1 MKKSKDWKL
10 FAGRRCREKGR
21 KALVFTFSLI
31 FFSWQAMANAY
42 SQVGKISFE
51 VRNASLAEIIPLI
64 ERSTNYTFLYQD
76 EQVERVKNLTFRF
89 TDEDLRV
96 VLEKCLAGTGL
107 TYQIA
112 DNTIVLK
119 GKDADAS
126 PALPQVQEHKVSGKV
141 TDESG
146 APLPGVTVL
155 IEGTSIGVTTDVDG
169 KYTLTCPETEN
180 LVLCFT
186 FVGMEMQRV
195 PIAGKSEIN
204 VVMKEDVTEMDEV
217 VVTGIFTRKKE
228 SFTGSSATF
237 KTEELKMVGAQ
248 NVIQSLKTL
257 DPSFVIMENNDW
269 GSDPNRLPD
278 IEIRGKSSIVGLR
291 EQYDTDPN
299 QPLFILDGFETD
311 LQTVV
316 DLNMDRVAS
325 VTILKDA
332 ASTALYGSKAAN
344 GVVVIET
351 KMPEPGKFRMTY
363 NGNFSLSIPDLSG
376 YNLMDAKEK
385 LEFEQKAG
393 FYTSQYTHDA
403 QEQLFLDSLFNLHQA
418 NIARGVNTYWL
429 SEPLRL
435 AFIQKHNIYAE
446 GGDEA
451 VRYGLG
457 VTYNGTQGVMK
468 QSGNKLLGMNFDL
481 NYRKNDFRFYNKM
494 TFDYSTEENPTVSF
508 EEYAKANPYFE
519 KRDSSGKVNR
529 YLEEYYTVNQ
539 QHYTVENPLYNASLN
554 SFDKARKVNFV
565 NNFNAE
571 WQPIDALRLRAR
583 VGLGKSVN
591 RAEKFLSPQHTMFD
605 NYVRNQRGS
614 YMMTETDNWYYDGEF
629 TITYGDLL
637 NSVHQ
642 INVVAGAT
650 IRSDETKVDGY
661 TAVGFPDGNFDRP
674 SFATG
679 FQDGS
684 KPDYT
689 ESVTRSNSY
698 YLNFGYSYDNRY
710 LVDANIRLDGSSV
723 FGRDQHYD
731 ETWSVGLAWNLHNE
745 SFFRDKDWIG
755 LIKVRASIGNPGNQ
769 TFDAYQ
775 SFTTYSFNNW
785 IQNNFGTS
793 MIIDALGNPNLKWQK
808 TLDKNIGADLS
819 FFHNR
824 FNINFDYYQKKTD
837 PLLAMIGVAASV
849 GTTTVTTNMGEQWT
863 KGYSGTIKYSPI
875 LRLEEGINWTLSF
888 NFRHQTAE
896 YRNIGNS
903 LDQFNEQNE
912 NSSLQRYHDGG
923 SPTALWA
930 VRSLGIDPATGQE
943 VFLKKDGTYTF
954 TYDARD
960 EVEVGDT
967 EPDLEGVVG
976 STLYYKGF
984 SFSVYLRYSFG
995 GDIFNEALYSKVEN
1009 ISETNLKYNQDARAL
1024 YDRWTEP
1031 GQHAQFKGISLTE
1044 TTEMS
1049 SRFVQKNNF
1058 LEGES
1063 FSIGYDFPKEW
1074 IAKAGFSSLRLQA
1087 NMNDIFRVSTVKAE
1101 RGIEY
1106 PFARTVSA
1114 SVSIGF

>member
-1 MKKSKDWKL
+1 MKKFHSYGRGVPVIHWKKWSKMTRL
-10 FAGRRCREKGR
+10 GLLLVLCLQFSAFGMGRAQNVK
-21 KALVFTFSLI
+21 VSLD
-31 FFSWQAMANAY
+31 M
-42 SQVGKISFE
+42 
-51 VRNASLAEIIPLI
+51 RNVTL
-64 ERSTNYTFLYQD
+64 
-76 EQVERVKNLTFRF
+76 EQVLKELKAQTGMRF
-89 TDEDLRV
+89 FYSV
-96 VLEKCLAGTGL
+96 EKAR
-107 TYQIA
+107 QEQ
-112 DNTIVLK
+112 
-119 GKDADAS
+119 KDAVQLTDATLDA
-126 PALPQVQEHKVSGKV
+126 ALQQILEGTPMTFEIQRDVIVIKDRPQPTAQTPEEKTISGKV

-146 APLPGVTVL
+146 QPLPGVAVVVK
-155 IEGTSIGVTTDVDG
+155 GTTLGTATDADG
-169 KYTLTCPETEN
+169 KYTLTLPEGNYTLVFSMLGMKTCEELVGNRTE
-180 LVLCFT
+180 
-186 FVGMEMQRV
+186 
-195 PIAGKSEIN
+195 IH
-204 VVMKEDVTEMDEV
+204 VTLYEEVSEMDEV

-228 SFTGSSATF
+228 SFTGSSSTF
-237 KTEELKMVGAQ
+237 KTEELKMVGGQ

-351 KMPEPGKFRMTY
+351 KMPEPGKFRFSY
-363 NGNFSLSIPDLSG
+363 NGNFSLSIPDLTG
-376 YNLMDAKEK
+376 YNLMNAREK

-393 FYTSQYTHDA
+393 FYISQYLELGDA

-418 NIARGVNTYWL
+418 NIARGVDTYWL
-429 SEPLRL
+429 SEPLHL

-446 GGDEA
+446 GGDET

-457 VTYNGTQGVMK
+457 ITYNGTQGVMK

-481 NYRKNDFRFYNKM
+481 SYRKNQIRFYNKM
-494 TFDYSTEENPTVSF
+494 SFEYTTKENPTVSF

-519 KRDSSGKVNR
+519 KRDSTGKIER
-529 YLEEYYTVNQ
+529 YLEEYNTFTR
-539 QHYTVENPLYNASLN
+539 QHYTIENPLYNASLN

-571 WQPIDALRLRAR
+571 WQPIDALRVRAR
-583 VGLGKSVN
+583 IGLGKSVDRN
-591 RAEKFLSPQHTMFD
+591 EKFLSPQHTMFD
-605 NYVRNQRGS
+605 SYARNRKGS
-614 YMMTETDNWYYDGEF
+614 YLLAETDNWYYDGEF

-637 NSVHQ
+637 NEVHQ
-642 INVVAGAT
+642 INVVAGANL
-650 IRSDETKVDGY
+650 RSDETKIDGY

-689 ESVTRSNSY
+689 ESITRSNSY
-698 YLNFGYSYDNRY
+698 YLNFGYVYDNRY
-710 LVDANIRLDGSSV
+710 LLDANIRLDGSSV

-745 SFFRDKDWIG
+745 SFLRDKDWIG
-755 LIKVRASIGNPGNQ
+755 LIKIRASIGNPGNQ
-769 TFDAYQ
+769 SFDAYQ

-793 MIIDALGNPNLKWQK
+793 MIIEGLGNPNLKWQK

-819 FFHNR
+819 FFNNR

-837 PLLAMIGVAASV
+837 PLLAMINVPASV
-849 GTTTVTTNMGEQWT
+849 GVTTITTNMGKQCT
-863 KGYSGTIKYSPI
+863 KGYSGTVKYSPI
-875 LRLEEGINWTLSF
+875 LRLEEGINWTLSL

-896 YRNIGNS
+896 YRNIGNN
-903 LDQFNEQNE
+903 LDYFNKQNT
-912 NSSLQRYHDGG
+912 NSSLERYYDGG

-954 TYDARD
+954 TYDAKD
-960 EVEVGDT
+960 EVEVGNT
-967 EPDLEGVVG
+967 EPDLEGVIG

-995 GDIFNEALYSKVEN
+995 GDIFNEALYTKVEN
-1009 ISETNLKYNQDARAL
+1009 ISVNSLKYNQDARAL

-1044 TTEMS
+1044 TTNMS
-1049 SRFVQKNNF
+1049 SRFVQRQNF

-1063 FSIGYDFPKEW
+1063 FSLGYDFPKKW
-1074 IAKAGFSSLRLQA
+1074 IERAGFSSLRLQA
-1087 NMNDIFRVSTVKAE
+1087 NMNDIFRISTVKAE

-1106 PFARTVSA
+1106 PFARTVSTQI
-1114 SVSIGF
+1114 SVSF